1 MAQDPLAPLDRY
13 WALAAIVVEADD
25 SLTLLLEPARA
36 GAPCPSCRVPS
47 QRRHSRYTRQ
57 ALDLPWRGAT
67 VRLRIHTRRF
77 FCDAPACPRQI
88 FCERFDG
95 RVPARARRSVAATAA
110 LVELALRTSG
120 EAGARLAQALGLP
133 TSPDTLLRLVRAQ
146 GAGEVETPRV
156 LGVDDLA
163 LRRGQHYATLL
174 INLETHAPLDLLA
187 ERTAEVLAA
196 WLRAHPGV
204 EVIARDRAEAYAE
217 GARVGAPAAQQV
229 ANRFHLVQNAGA
241 ALEELLRGRKRLL
254 ERELVLNAAEAA
266 APAAAVTVRSPPE
279 RPPSPTQ
286 QQQAARR
293 AARVQRWE
301 RAQALHAE
309 GKSLRQIGR
318 ELGIAHKTA
327 RALLAWPVP
336 PHNRSSH
343 PRPPPLESPTL
354 RPFVPS
360 LQDRWQAGCR
370 NLSRLFREVTA
381 QGYTGSYSLLR
392 EATRAWRTPR
402 VRGQGQ
408 STTPTRRRTVNVRW
422 LCLRP
427 PEQLDPTERA
437 ALDQLLAQHPE
448 LAHGHQLL
456 QAFRAVIATRDVAAL
471 DAWLA
476 AAQASGLPPFVSL
489 ARGITA
495 DRAAVEAALTTRW
508 STGPVE
514 GHVHRV
520 KLLKRRGYGRA
531 KLDLLRA
538 RVLRAS

>member
-1 MAQDPLAPLDRY
+1 MAQDPLAPLDRH
-13 WALAAIVVEADD
+13 WSLSAIVVEADD
-25 SLTLLLEPARA
+25 SLTLCLLPARA
-36 GAPCPSCRVPS
+36 EAGCPLCGVPS
-47 QRRHSRYTRQ
+47 QRRHSRYTRH
-57 ALDLPWRGAT
+57 ALDLPWRGTT
-67 VRLRIHTRRF
+67 VRLRIHSRRF
-77 FCDAPACPRQI
+77 FCEAPACPRRI

-95 RVPARARRSVAATAA
+95 LVPAHARRSVAATAA
-110 LVELALRTSG
+110 LVGLALRTSG
-120 EAGARLAQALGLP
+120 EAGARLARALGLP

-146 GAGEVETPRV
+146 GAAEVEAPRV

-163 LRRGQHYATLL
+163 LRRGQRYATLL
-174 INLETHAPLDLLA
+174 INLETHEPLDLLE

-217 GARVGAPAAQQV
+217 GARVGAPEAVQV
-229 ANRFHLVQNAGA
+229 ADRFHLVRNASA
-241 ALEELLRGRKRLL
+241 ALEELLRGRKWLL
-254 ERELVLNAAEAA
+254 ERELGLDEAEAA
-266 APAAAVTVRSPPE
+266 DGATAGGRVANPPE
-279 RPPSPTQ
+279 RPPSPTRQ
-286 QQQAARR
+286 RQAERR

-318 ELGIAHKTA
+318 ELEIAHKTA

-336 PHNRSSH
+336 PHNRPRH

-354 RPFVPS
+354 RPFVPH

-370 NLSRLFREVTA
+370 NLSLLFRELAA
-381 QGYTGSYSLLR
+381 QGYAGSYSLLR

-402 VRGQGQ
+402 ARAAAPGAK
-408 STTPTRRRTVNVRW
+408 PRRRRLSVRW

-427 PEQLDPTERA
+427 PEQLGPTERA
-437 ALDQLLAQHPE
+437 ALHQLLAEHPE
-448 LAHGHQLL
+448 LARGHHLL
-456 QAFRAVIATRDVAAL
+456 QAFRGVVARRDVAAL

-476 AAQASGLPPFVSL
+476 EAKASGLLPFVSL
-489 ARGITA
+489 AQGIAA
-495 DRAAVEAALTTRW
+495 DRAAVEAALTTPW